1 MEDKIISRAC
11 NALAEGDLEG
21 AKRIV
26 EMEYPH
32 RPLKPNSRNCT
43 EQQSTKIFVKDGF
56 IDRYSGKRL
65 VFPPVLRL
73 LSTLMPE
80 VLPFQKNWKMSE
92 CHIAY
97 WQLFPTIDHIVAV
110 TRGGVDEDRNWVTTS
125 MLRNSAKSNW
135 LLKDLGWELYPPG
148 KLKDWDGLIH
158 WFMKYAEN
166 HPEILNTP
174 YIYKWHKAAIR
185 VIEI

>member
-11 NALAEGDLEG
+11 IALAEGDLEV

-26 EMEYPH
+26 EIEYPH
-32 RPLKPNSRNCT
+32 RLLKPNSRHYT
-43 EQQSTKIFVKDGF
+43 EQQSTKIFVRDGF

-73 LSTLMPE
+73 LSKLMPE
-80 VLPFQKNWKMSE
+80 VFPFQKNWKMSE

-97 WQLFPTIDHIVAV
+97 WQLFPTIDHIIPVG
-110 TRGGVDEDRNWVTTS
+110 RGGEDEDRNLVTTS
-125 MLRNSAKSNW
+125 MLMNSAKSSW
-135 LLKDLGWELYPPG
+135 LLDEVGWELSPPG
-148 KLKDWDGLIH
+148 ELKDWDGLIH
-158 WFMKYAEN
+158 WFMKYVEN
-166 HPEILNTP
+166 HSEILNVP

>member
-73 LSTLMPE
+73 LSHIDAGSIAIPE
-80 VLPFQKNWKMSE
+80 KLEDVRVSYCIL
-92 CHIAY
+92 
-97 WQLFPTIDHIVAV
+97 AV
-110 TRGGVDEDRNWVTTS
+110 I
-125 MLRNSAKSNW
+125 
-135 LLKDLGWELYPPG
+135 P
-148 KLKDWDGLIH
+148 
-158 WFMKYAEN
+158 N
-166 HPEILNTP
+166 H
-174 YIYKWHKAAIR
+174 
-185 VIEI
+185 

>member
-1 MEDKIISRAC
+1 MENEIISRVC
-11 NALAEGDLEG
+11 TALAEGELKV

-26 EMEYPH
+26 EIEYPH
-32 RPLKPNSRNCT
+32 RPLKPNSRNYT
-43 EQQSTKIFVKDGF
+43 EQQSTKIFVMDGF

-65 VFPPVLRL
+65 VFLPVLRL

-97 WQLFPTIDHIVAV
+97 WQLSPTIDHIIPVA
-110 TRGGVDEDRNWVTTS
+110 RGGEDEDINWVTTS
-125 MLRNSAKSNW
+125 MLMNSAKSNW
-135 LLKDLGWELYPPG
+135 LIKEIGWQLYPPG
-148 KLKDWDGLIH
+148 ELKDWDGLLH
-158 WFMKYAEN
+158 WFLDYAEK
-166 HPEILNTP
+166 HPQILNAP

-185 VIEI
+185 AIEI